1 MIERKPYII
10 WNDFKLCMGGGKG
23 VLHQVL
29 PSGPSHQVLAIIM
42 NPFENPFDKSF
53 LQIIGNTLKYAM
65 V

>member
-1 MIERKPYII
+1 
-10 WNDFKLCMGGGKG
+10 MGGGKG